1 VFKTGAHSGAGEA
14 TIPLSVRAAVNNG
27 LFSSQKPD
35 ASFNCRTGNCTYA
48 SEYSSVAY
56 CSACSDATNQLN
68 FTQYSQYDEVI
79 NRTFPYTNVS
89 LSVDRGRSLVLSHG
103 GPSMS
108 LGYVNLI
115 SYAGSNADIAM
126 IRWNGVN
133 AVPGNTETIRGYRCS
148 LYPCIKTFR
157 ANVTTG
163 KLKEEVVN
171 EATNVFSWTGSVGS
185 TADLNCLDNPDQRR
199 TLTQLGYK
207 LNDTM
212 RWLPYNVSMING
224 TTQNPVYQQ
233 SPNSNPCKTAPANQ
247 YNDLCNGGKMTTKA
261 IEVVPAR
268 CIYAMGVIT
277 VSSLNM
283 NLFYQMFTGIIR
295 GSWGY
300 GHAGYDGAEALT
312 ALFNAGS
319 GNGTLEDLDG
329 VLKNMTGTL
338 TTYMRQAGQRG
349 FSEPAVGKMYGYT
362 SCIQIRWAWLSY
374 AAAVVGLLLIFFVWM
389 VVHSR
394 TNQSQLRKQW
404 TSEGAAPPVHDFKSS
419 ALSTL
424 FHGLDRESLVHM
436 DDTGASNQD
445 SELRRKAERV
455 GVRLVATEQGWKL
468 SSTDL

>member
-1 VFKTGAHSGAGEA
+1 LREPTCIEKYVSWSQNHSLLPLIVFKTGAHSGAGEA

-56 CSACSDATNQLN
+56 CSACLDATHQLN

-89 LSVDRGRSLVLSHG
+89 LSVDRGRNLVLSHG

-108 LGYVNLI
+108 LGYVNLN

-157 ANVTTG
+157 ANVSTG

-171 EATNVFSWTGSVGS
+171 ESTDVFSWTGSVGS

-233 SPNSNPCKTAPANQ
+233 SPNFNPCKTAPANQ
-247 YNDLCNGGKMTTKA
+247 YNDLCNGGNMTTKA

-268 CIYAMGVIT
+268 CIYAMGMIT

-319 GNGTLEDLDG
+319 GNGTRRLGWRSEEHDQYTDDLHATSWPARLQRARGRKNVRLHQLHPDPVGVVVLRRGGGVPALDLLCVDG
-329 VLKNMTGTL
+329 RAFPHQPIATEETVDK
-338 TTYMRQAGQRG
+338 RG
-349 FSEPAVGKMYGYT
+349 
-362 SCIQIRWAWLSY
+362 R
-374 AAAVVGLLLIFFVWM
+374 
-389 VVHSR
+389 
-394 TNQSQLRKQW
+394 
-404 TSEGAAPPVHDFKSS
+404 
-419 ALSTL
+419 
-424 FHGLDRESLVHM
+424 
-436 DDTGASNQD
+436 GAS
-445 SELRRKAERV
+445 
-455 GVRLVATEQGWKL
+455 GP
-468 SSTDL
+468 